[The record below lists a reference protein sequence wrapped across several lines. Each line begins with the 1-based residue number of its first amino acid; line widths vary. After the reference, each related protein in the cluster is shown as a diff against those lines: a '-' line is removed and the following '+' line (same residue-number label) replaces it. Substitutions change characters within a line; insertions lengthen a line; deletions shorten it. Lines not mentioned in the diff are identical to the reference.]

1 MDNEGNFWR
10 LMVTTIIFLML
21 LIIFGSIAW
30 FEADA
35 ETKLF
40 DYSSYKQFL
49 EKYVVEGKLIE
60 GIKINA
66 VDYESIYENRNDPDS
81 LYKKILKQ
89 LALFDPNTM
98 QTREDKIAFW
108 INAYNIGA
116 IKMII
121 DHYPVDSIRSRK
133 IDWFKNPWDDKI
145 LKIDERKYSL
155 GQIEHEILIEKFREP
170 LIHYAIVCASLSCPD
185 IIPEVYT
192 GARLQAQLEKQAG
205 NFLQNPGKGLRVI
218 QDRGVVYFSKI
229 FTYDKKSFPNGAKDA
244 ISIIIPFIE
253 DEDVRE
259 YLQTKDYRIKY
270 FDYNWDLNKL
280 MKAQGKKGWTLG
292 EKN

>member
-1 MDNEGNFWR
+1 MDRDRNFWR

-40 DYSSYKQFL
+40 DYSSYQQFL
-49 EKYVVEGKLIE
+49 EKYVIEGKLIE
-60 GIKINA
+60 GIKFNA
-66 VDYESIYENRNDPDS
+66 VNYESIYENRNDPDS
-81 LYKKILKQ
+81 LYKIILKQ

-98 QTREDKIAFW
+98 QARADKIAFW
-108 INAYNIGA
+108 INAYNISA

-121 DHYPVDSIRSRK
+121 DHYPVDSIRSWK
-133 IDWFKNPWDDKI
+133 VDWFKNPWDNEI
-145 LKIDERKYSL
+145 LKIGEKKYSL
-155 GQIEHEILIEKFREP
+155 GQIEHEILIDKFQEP

-185 IIPEVYT
+185 IISEVYT
-192 GARLQAQLEKQAG
+192 GTRLQEQLEKRAE

-218 QDRGVVYFSKI
+218 QDSRVVYFSKI
-229 FTYDKKSFPNGAKDA
+229 FAFDKKSFPNGAKDA
-244 ISIIIPFIE
+244 ISIITPFIE
-253 DEDVRE
+253 DEDVRK

-270 FDYNWDLNKL
+270 LDYNWNLNSLKEAL
-280 MKAQGKKGWTLG
+280 FSLDNFLQ
-292 EKN
+292 